1 LATRVEFSI
10 PAREIGNTGITFK
23 REVDD
28 ELRGELT
35 VSQNHITWRPKGGK
49 FVYRL
54 SWDKLAGFAESK
66 GKHIRQKATPV
77 KSRKKLKPRN

>member
-54 SWDKLAGFAESK
+54 TWDKLAGFAESK